1 MTATATLSPE
11 RTQTTAPTG
20 LATNAMTQCRQ
31 LLGLDEAACNTLR
44 QLIPYLE
51 KWLSPI
57 LDKFYD
63 GLMANPTTAA
73 IIGNPNNVG
82 RLKAAQTDHWLT
94 MMQGHFDEA
103 YAVRVERIGM
113 AHQRINLPADVFMS
127 GYFMV
132 LADLSQAVSAEKT
145 LNKQWL
151 TYTQALQKAVG
162 LDMVLIAQSFTN
174 AVKNSDKQA
183 LIDVAQALPS
193 EVSQLQDTMEG
204 NANEMTTIASAVEE
218 LQVSMGQLEGTMQAL
233 QNLTNRTHTMA
244 EHNNHAL
251 EQLNTLAQEIQHIVT
266 MITSVSDQTNLLAL
280 NATIEASRAGEA
292 GKGFMVVA
300 DEVKNLSK
308 QSASFGQNIKQ
319 QVERIQAQTQQVV
332 AGMGG
337 IFDALEALQTE
348 TAQVSSSLG
357 EQTIATREISQVLT
371 TVATNGQR
379 ISQSIQVLNHN
390 ANQLIEWIQT
400 NG

>member
-1 MTATATLSPE
+1 
-11 RTQTTAPTG
+11 
-20 LATNAMTQCRQ
+20 
-31 LLGLDEAACNTLR
+31 
-44 QLIPYLE
+44 
-51 KWLSPI
+51 
-57 LDKFYD
+57 
-63 GLMANPTTAA
+63 MANPETAA
-73 IIGNPNNVG
+73 IIGDPSRIV

-103 YAVRVERIGM
+103 YAHRVERIGM
-113 AHQRINLPADVFMS
+113 AHQRINLPADMFMS
-127 GYFMV
+127 GYFVV
-132 LADLSQAVSAEKT
+132 LSDLSQAVSQDKQ
-145 LNKQWL
+145 LNKNWL

-162 LDMVLIAQSFTN
+162 LDMVLIASSFTN

-183 LIDVAQALPS
+183 LIDVAQALPTQ
-193 EVSQLQDTMEG
+193 VGLLQDTMEG
-204 NANEMTTIASAVEE
+204 NAGEMTTIASAVEE

-233 QNLTNRTHTMA
+233 QSLTNRTHTMA
-244 EHNNHAL
+244 EHNNEAL
-251 EQLNTLAQEIQHIVT
+251 GQLNTLAQEIQHIVT

-319 QVERIQAQTQQVV
+319 QVERIQAQTEQVV
-332 AGMGG
+332 TGMGG
-337 IFDALEALQTE
+337 IFEALQALQSE
-348 TAQVSSSLG
+348 TVQVSSSLG

-371 TVATNGQR
+371 TVAANGQR
-379 ISQSIQVLNHN
+379 ISQSIQALNHN
-390 ANQLIEWIQT
+390 ANQLIQWIQT